1 MWMYHT
7 CMQVKILRK
16 ETNPSKKRSLR
27 RFVHTVGLLIKI
39 YLSPKKTL
47 SSFAQNSLLLMLV
60 FKVFIVLK
68 CSTSSSHYIAQPI
81 SNSLDFH
88 QTLEV
93 IGATLFEI
101 NRRWIPRYLVILLLP
116 YLIHYS
122 NPRPHPT
129 SKCLWLLKLVNFI
142 LTWGHILLHIPYSV
156 YPGCNLGSWTCHF
169 CLDTLEGLPGVS
181 L

>member
-1 MWMYHT
+1 
-7 CMQVKILRK
+7 MQVKILRK

-27 RFVHTVGLLIKI
+27 RFVHAVGLLIKI

-101 NRRWIPRYLVILLLP
+101 NR
-116 YLIHYS
+116 
-122 NPRPHPT
+122 
-129 SKCLWLLKLVNFI
+129 C
-142 LTWGHILLHIPYSV
+142 
-156 YPGCNLGSWTCHF
+156 
-169 CLDTLEGLPGVS
+169 
-181 L
+181 